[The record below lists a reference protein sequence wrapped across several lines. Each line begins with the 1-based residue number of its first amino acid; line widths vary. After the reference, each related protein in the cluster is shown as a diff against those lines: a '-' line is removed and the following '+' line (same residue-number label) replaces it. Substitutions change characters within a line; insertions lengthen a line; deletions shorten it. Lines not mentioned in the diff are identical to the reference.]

1 MGTMKKFLTI
11 LISLLIFVFIG
22 AAGVFFYVKAQPVP
36 VVEIGTVDLKNVRDG
51 SYTGEYEEGLVKVI
65 VTVDVVSGRI
75 NTVKIERHECGLGK
89 KAEEITREIEK
100 AQSLNVDTISGAT
113 LSSRV
118 ILKAVE
124 VALEKGKR

>member
-36 VVEIGTVDLKNVRDG
+36 VVEIGTVDLKTVRDG

-65 VTVDVVSGRI
+65 VKVDVVSSHI

-89 KAEEITREIEK
+89 KAEEITKEVEK
-100 AQSLNVDTISGAT
+100 SQSLNVDIVSGAT